1 MSRRMGASELEHG
14 NAESKHL
21 IVVNTQQAIR
31 RARQAV
37 AQLGLREGGRRRLS
51 TTRLPD
57 MSAHVQ
63 RVRKGDGG
71 RDYVQLLR
79 FAVKQCEGVAML
91 PCCMLDGGGGRRGA
105 PFAQPGGM

>member
-1 MSRRMGASELEHG
+1 MGTSDLEHG

-31 RARQAV
+31 SASQAV
-37 AQLGLREGGRRRLS
+37 AQMGMREGGRRRLS

-57 MSAHVQ
+57 VSAHVQ
-63 RVRKGDGG
+63 RVRKVDRGWGDN
-71 RDYVQLLR
+71 VQLLR

-91 PCCMLDGGGGRRGA
+91 PCCLRGGGGGGA